1 MVIFDIKRKPSE
13 YEEQYIWRL
22 GQAKDSGQLDMEW
35 NDIAMLINKEFRGE
49 DESLYRTEATYR
61 KPYQQSKRFFESGVF
76 NRLDEDSYLK
86 ELQLQKDAVYKERKQ
101 LYDQRRE
108 YRKLL
113 TFDARADHL
122 AEEMIKCAKELNTE
136 YPLIGTGSDYRIKSD
151 IHKCAVLCWSD
162 WHYGMTTDN
171 IWNIYNTEICKQR
184 VRKMIEYTIKYLELN
199 HIGDL
204 RILMLGDAAH
214 GSIHSSCRVQAEEN
228 TCDQLMHVAEIMAE
242 AINELSY
249 YVNVVTVYSCYG
261 NHMRTVQDKND
272 SIHSDNMEKIIP
284 WWMKQRLRDNS
295 KVTIVESEYREFTR
309 LNVFN
314 YKICAVHGDL
324 DTFKNIGVTV
334 NTIFTKKFGETI
346 DYTISGDKHHLEE
359 FEQFGIESIL
369 IRSLCGTDDYANNK
383 RLYSKPGQTLMIFND
398 DYGRES
404 TYHIPLD

>member
-1 MVIFDIKRKPSE
+1 
-13 YEEQYIWRL
+13 
-22 GQAKDSGQLDMEW
+22 
-35 NDIAMLINKEFRGE
+35 
-49 DESLYRTEATYR
+49 
-61 KPYQQSKRFFESGVF
+61 
-76 NRLDEDSYLK
+76 
-86 ELQLQKDAVYKERKQ
+86 
-101 LYDQRRE
+101 
-108 YRKLL
+108 
-113 TFDARADHL
+113 
-122 AEEMIKCAKELNTE
+122 
-136 YPLIGTGSDYRIKSD
+136 
-151 IHKCAVLCWSD
+151 
-162 WHYGMTTDN
+162 
-171 IWNIYNTEICKQR
+171 
-184 VRKMIEYTIKYLELN
+184 
-199 HIGDL
+199 
-204 RILMLGDAAH
+204 
-214 GSIHSSCRVQAEEN
+214 
-228 TCDQLMHVAEIMAE
+228 MHVSEIMAE

-249 YVNVVTVYSCYG
+249 YVNTVMVYSCYG

-404 TYHIPLD
+404 TYHISLD